1 MEPNETNEGT
11 FYHHYLIRVS
21 KETIIELQNCGF
33 QFETCLV
40 WKKRVPNGELESGE
54 MSLDFTKGYPEL
66 VFKRRKNG
74 VEYFDGY
81 LDKSEKKIVDFFLEE
96 GFGDK

>member
-1 MEPNETNEGT
+1 MQTNDPNEGK
-11 FYHHYLIRVS
+11 FFHHYLIRVS
-21 KETIIELQNCGF
+21 NETIIELQNIGF

-40 WKKRVPNGELESGE
+40 WKKHVVKSMVESGE

-74 VEYFDGY
+74 VVDPDGN
-81 LDKSEKKIVDFFLEE
+81 LGKSEKQIVDFFLEE
-96 GFGDK
+96 GFGD